1 MDYQKIFHSLSDHKR
16 ILILKVL
23 NQKGLTCVCEMT
35 DLFNIS
41 QSKLSYHL
49 KLLLDTNLIIKVSDG
64 KWNYYNINNKELKK
78 ILSKNSILDIFK
90 D

>member
-1 MDYQKIFHSLSDHKR
+1 MDYQKTFHSLSDPKR

-23 NQKGLTCVCEMT
+23 NLKGLTCVCEMT
-35 DLFNIS
+35 KLFDIS

-49 KLLLDTNLIIKVSDG
+49 KLLLDVDLIIKISDG
-64 KWNYYNINNKELKK
+64 KWNYYNINQKK
-78 ILSKNSILDIFK
+78 ICSIFSKNTIKDMFK